1 VPTLNNMPS
10 SNLAERPGPAFA
22 ASLPRKVNLFAGAA
36 RDEEDDNEESN
47 DGAFT
52 RGAIDIVKGLEQK
65 RQRRREKL
73 YQKHCR
79 KAGKQQEKKPQPGK
93 GAERMRE
100 LGMELAGKRGK
111 NDTVYMLS
119 L

>member
-1 VPTLNNMPS
+1 MTPAY
-10 SNLAERPGPAFA
+10 LAERPRPAFA
-22 ASLPRKVNLFAGAA
+22 ASLPRKTYLFPGTA
-36 RDEEDDNEESN
+36 RDHHQAEHEDRD

-52 RGAIDIVKGLEQK
+52 RGAIDIVKGLEKK

-79 KAGKQQEKKPQPGK
+79 KAGKHHQEKKPQPGK

-100 LGMELAGKRGK
+100 LGMGLAGKRGK
-111 NDTVYMLS
+111 NDNNVYMMS